1 MVDGLDSPTLLG
13 WIAPLIAQ
21 VLFCIQGESC
31 KSYRGRGKV
40 ADLIRN
46 TRDANEYEP
55 LSLMEE
61 WLS

>member
-46 TRDANEYEP
+46 TMQM
-55 LSLMEE
+55 SM
-61 WLS
+61 SS